1 MERERGEME
10 ERDERGEKRE
20 GWARWKIGE
29 MDKQCCRGRWK
40 GLDGREG

>member
-1 MERERGEME
+1 MTATGEPLMERGEME

-29 MDKQCCRGRWK
+29 MVKQ
-40 GLDGREG
+40 

>member
-1 MERERGEME
+1 MERGEME

-29 MDKQCCRGRWK
+29 MVKQ
-40 GLDGREG
+40 